1 MTTVLVIAVVVLV
14 LVALVVA
21 GLAGALFFGGFLLT
35 RVLEILAPV
44 LLLIWFVLHGRRGG
58 PGWERLA
65 GKRYAHRGLH
75 GSGVPE
81 NSLWAFRRA
90 AEAGYGAEL
99 DVHLTA
105 DGHLAVVHDSN
116 LSRMCGVEAKVEDL
130 TAAQLGKL
138 RLAGTGESVP
148 FLEQVLPLFEGR
160 APLVVELKTAGGNH
174 AALCKKTMECLDRF
188 GADYCIES
196 FDPRCLAWLRK
207 HRPEVLRGQL
217 TQDFLRRG
225 EDQPLKNRL
234 ALTAL
239 LCNCLTRPDFVAC
252 RYQDRRMVPMALW
265 RLWGGRTALW
275 TIRAPEELEETE
287 RLGALPIFEGFDP
300 EEGSAK

>member
-1 MTTVLVIAVVVLV
+1 MTTVLVTAVVVLV

-130 TAAQLGKL
+130 TAAQLG
-138 RLAGTGESVP
+138 
-148 FLEQVLPLFEGR
+148 
-160 APLVVELKTAGGNH
+160 
-174 AALCKKTMECLDRF
+174 
-188 GADYCIES
+188 
-196 FDPRCLAWLRK
+196 
-207 HRPEVLRGQL
+207 
-217 TQDFLRRG
+217 
-225 EDQPLKNRL
+225 
-234 ALTAL
+234 
-239 LCNCLTRPDFVAC
+239 
-252 RYQDRRMVPMALW
+252 
-265 RLWGGRTALW
+265 
-275 TIRAPEELEETE
+275 
-287 RLGALPIFEGFDP
+287 
-300 EEGSAK
+300 